1 MSSSDRTS
9 GPPPSARDDGRAG
22 RRRALR
28 ALAGLVVV
36 PALAA
41 CGFHLRG
48 QATYTFSSIFINAG
62 KTPTFQT
69 ELVRALEGG
78 GNAKVVRSAE
88 GAQVILDVPSIVDEK
103 DVLSLSTSGSVQEY
117 ALAMRVQFRLHDA
130 DGIDWLPPGEIVL
143 RRAYTFNQS
152 EVLARDAEE
161 QRLLREMQSDAV
173 AQLIRRLQAARKP
186 A

>member
-1 MSSSDRTS
+1 M
-9 GPPPSARDDGRAG
+9 
-22 RRRALR
+22 LR
-28 ALAGLVVV
+28 VVAAVLAI
-36 PALAA
+36 PMLAT
-41 CGFHLRG
+41 CGFHPRG
-48 QATYTFSSIFINAG
+48 QATYTFASIFINAG
-62 KTPTFQT
+62 KAPTFRS
-69 ELVRALEGG
+69 ELARALESG
-78 GNAKVVRSAE
+78 GNAKVVPSAE
-88 GAQVILDVPSIVDEK
+88 GAQVILDVPSIIDEK

-152 EVLARDAEE
+152 EVLARDIEE

>member
-1 MSSSDRTS
+1 MSSSEMDN
-9 GPPPSARDDGRAG
+9 GAG
-22 RRRALR
+22 RRSMLRVVAAL
-28 ALAGLVVV
+28 LAV
-36 PALAA
+36 PALAT
-41 CGFHLRG
+41 CGFHPRG

-62 KTPTFQT
+62 KAPIFRG
-69 ELVRALEGG
+69 ELTRALESG
-78 GNAKVVRSAE
+78 GNAKVVPSAE
-88 GAQVILDVPSIVDEK
+88 GAQVILDVPSIIDEK

-130 DGIDWLPPGEIVL
+130 DGIDWLPPGEILL

-173 AQLIRRLQAARKP
+173 AQLVRRLQAARKP